1 MSAVSFDDLSAA
13 IGVQAALALCD
24 EHGGTTVTVPARP
37 KATHPISRA
46 IGVDAAKKLNAVFGN
61 ARLSLPMGPTRGQR
75 GRQVK
80 VAQLLDKGF
89 SKPEV
94 ARLADVHERTVYN
107 IQRAAKES
115 PAPLLDFLARKPSA
129 S

>member
-1 MSAVSFDDLSAA
+1 MSAVSFEDLRTT
-13 IGVQAALALCD
+13 IGLQAALQLCD

-46 IGVDAAKKLNAVFGN
+46 IGLEAARLLNKHFGN

-75 GRQVK
+75 GRRTQVAK
-80 VAQLLDKGF
+80 LLSSGY
-89 SKPEV
+89 SVPEA

-107 IQRAAKES
+107 VRRRSKDAA
-115 PAPLLDFLARKPSA
+115 APLLDLMAGKPSGD
-129 S
+129 